1 MKRGQPATFK
11 LNATL
16 NEGFHANSHTP
27 SEPNLI
33 PLTLTWQPG
42 PLDVVDTIYP
52 APAMEKYAFSPSP
65 ISVVSHSFV
74 ISTKFKAGPKAQ
86 PGQETLIGKLRY
98 QACNSNACFPPK
110 TVEVKVPVTI
120 Q

>member
-1 MKRGQPATFK
+1 M
-11 LNATL
+11 

-33 PLTLTWQPG
+33 PLTITWQPG
-42 PLDVVDTIYP
+42 PLEAVTTTYP
-52 APAMEKYAFSPSP
+52 VPSMEKYAFSPTP
-65 ISVVSHSFV
+65 ISVVAGAFT
-74 ISTKFKAGPKAQ
+74 ITTKFKASAKAE
-86 PGQETLIGKLRY
+86 PGHETLIGKLRY

-110 TVEVKVPVTI
+110 TVEVKLPVTI